1 MGARLKEKY
10 QTEIVPKL
18 QEEFGYQNKLA
29 CPRVEKLVLNMGVG
43 SAAQNSKDLE
53 LAKNDLATITG
64 QKPIDTLA
72 KKAIASF
79 KIRKGNKIGT
89 KVTLRGD
96 QMYEFLDKLFNI
108 ALPRV
113 RDFQGV
119 SLNAFDQAGNYTLGI
134 QEQSIFPE
142 IDYAKMDKTR
152 SLEITM
158 VVKARNLKE
167 ARELLTL
174 LGMPFRKSEKD

>member
-1 MGARLKEKY
+1 MAPRLKEKY
-10 QTEIVPKL
+10 QTEIISKL
-18 QEEFGYQNKLA
+18 QEEFGYKNKLA
-29 CPRVEKLVLNMGVG
+29 CPRIEKIVFNMGVG
-43 SAAQNSKDLE
+43 SAAQNAKDLDG
-53 LAKNDLATITG
+53 AKNDLATITG
-64 QKPIDTLA
+64 QKPIDTIA

-79 KIRKGNKIGT
+79 KIRKGFKIGT

-108 ALPRV
+108 SLPRV

-119 SLNAFDQAGNYTLGI
+119 SPTAFDQAGNYTLGI
-134 QEQSIFPE
+134 KEQSIFPE

-158 VVKARNLKE
+158 VIKSKNKDE
-167 ARELLTL
+167 AKKLLTL
-174 LGMPFRKSEKD
+174 MGMPFRKN